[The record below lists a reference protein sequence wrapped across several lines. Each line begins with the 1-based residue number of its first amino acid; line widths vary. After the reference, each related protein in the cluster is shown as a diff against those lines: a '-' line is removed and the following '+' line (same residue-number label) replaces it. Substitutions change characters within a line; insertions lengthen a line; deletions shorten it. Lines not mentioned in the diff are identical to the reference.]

1 MVWTL
6 SHKIKTFRRLFS
18 MLVSYDDK
26 LFFRLIRV
34 ETFYPKTK
42 QILLSIFFHLKLIL
56 LLNVECFMCY
66 VT

>member
-42 QILLSIFFHLKLIL
+42 QILLSIFFS
-56 LLNVECFMCY
+56 
-66 VT
+66 